1 MTAELA
7 SRPIADRNIGFDLLP
22 ATMTIPQ
29 RVILCMG
36 CNTIIWIWIH
46 PPVYQLTPQGRLEHN
61 LYYAWEVPMDWS
73 VNLPMVALRLLTVV
87 LVTAGFYL
95 AFKSSKTEGST

>member
-1 MTAELA
+1 MVHT
-7 SRPIADRNIGFDLLP
+7 LP
-22 ATMTIPQ
+22 SMTIPQ

-36 CNTIIWIWIH
+36 CNTIIWIWVH
-46 PPVYQLTPQGRLEHN
+46 PPVYKIADDIRLEHN

-87 LVTAGFYL
+87 LVTTGFFL
-95 AFKSSKTEGST
+95 AFRSSKKKEGA